1 MIIKKYIKT
10 SLITLALLLSL
21 TACGGEEKTPEA
33 TSQKD
38 SFSDTSQEESN
49 ASLDETLNEIS
60 GDEQT
65 TGNNTSEATTFES
78 ITSEAASEEIS
89 SEETTTKGT
98 TENTTKSETSTKKP
112 SGSSKEEATTKKP
125 TQNTGNQ
132 SDLSKLV
139 KKIIGNII
147 KSGMSDLEK
156 VLVIH
161 DYITYNIDYDYDNYL
176 KNTIPST
183 SYTAYG
189 SLTTGRAVCSGY
201 AESFTKLAKEAGLEV
216 KYVSGTANNGS
227 GKGYEGHAWN
237 QVKVNGVWYNMDTCW
252 DDGTWE
258 GKKSDDHSANSY
270 DYCLVSDSVL
280 YKNHKTNTD
289 YVNKCTQSYEPV
301 AFAKALAKVNVY
313 KPMVFVEDS
322 GKFEDAIK
330 NMISAGKNS
339 FSILA
344 VSNGSDYWDEITTAI
359 AKLKQPLWVISY
371 NSTKAITE
379 YKIGIKENVCIANSP
394 TEAKKAIEAYKGK
407 LDKLELWYYDAAMND
422 DNAWSIVNE
431 ALYETGYNIEVSGMT
446 SVRAGKVECHV
457 QEVGSVMRITDL
469 SEAVS
474 YLNSNGI
481 DALKDK
487 SIWYATKDT
496 DTSSLSDKLMD
507 AFISS
512 GYLVECSSSIESY
525 TEVIKFKITG
535 ATKVKYI
542 SNVQDLV
549 SYVNSIGLANLVGK
563 EFYIKNSQGGNAYDV
578 VFDMFAQAEYPV
590 DYTMSDRGKVIGVEV
605 TEIYDNVYIS
615 VDEADLKNDIAD
627 AKNKGIL
634 ENVEFWLIDKT
645 GRYSQ
650 DSIKATIAS
659 MNCNIVMDIMWYRE
673 GYYHTITGAR
683 II

>member
-1 MIIKKYIKT
+1 MRIKKYINT
-10 SLITLALLLSL
+10 SLIIMTIILSL

-38 SFSDTSQEESN
+38 SFSETSQEESN
-49 ASLDETLNEIS
+49 KIS
-60 GDEQT
+60 GTTKDEQAT
-65 TGNNTSEATTFES
+65 ENNSSEATTSGTVAE
-78 ITSEAASEEIS
+78 EA
-89 SEETTTKGT
+89 TTKET
-98 TENTTKSETSTKKP
+98 SENTTKGETTTKKP

-125 TQNTGNQ
+125 TQNTGTQ
-132 SDLSKLV
+132 SDLSKLD
-139 KKIIGNII
+139 KQIIGKII

-176 KNTIPST
+176 KNTVPST

-201 AESFTKLAKEAGLEV
+201 AESFTELAKEAGLEV

-258 GKKSDDHSANSY
+258 GKKSNDHSANSY

-289 YVNKCTQSYEPV
+289 YVNKCSQSYDSV
-301 AFAKALAKVNVY
+301 ALAKALAKVNVY
-313 KPMVFVEDS
+313 KPMVFVENT
-322 GKFEDAIK
+322 GKIEEAIK
-330 NMISAGKNS
+330 SMLSAGKNN

-371 NSTKAITE
+371 NSTKAVTE

-394 TEAKKAIEAYKGK
+394 TEAKKAVEAYKGK
-407 LDKLELWYYDAAMND
+407 LDKLELWYYDATMND
-422 DNAWSIVNE
+422 NNAWSIVNE
-431 ALYETGYNIEVSGMT
+431 ALYKTGYNIEVSGMT

-457 QEVGSVMRITDL
+457 KEVGNVMRITDL

-474 YLNSNGI
+474 YLNSNGM
-481 DALKDK
+481 DALKGK
-487 SIWYATKDT
+487 YIWYATKDT
-496 DTSSLSDKLMD
+496 DTSSLSDKLME

-512 GYLVECSSSIESY
+512 GYLVECSSSIDSY

-542 SNVQDLV
+542 SSVQDLV
-549 SYVNSIGLANLVGK
+549 SYVNSIGLSNLVGK

-578 VFDMFAQAEYPV
+578 VFDMFAQAQYPV
-590 DYTMSDRGKVIGVEV
+590 DYTLSDRGKVIGVEV
-605 TEIYDNVYIS
+605 TQVYDNVYIS
-615 VDEADLKNDIAD
+615 VDEADLKNDITD
-627 AKNKGIL
+627 AKNKGTIG
-634 ENVEFWLIDKT
+634 NVEFWLLDKI
-645 GRYSQ
+645 GKYNQ
-650 DSIKATIAS
+650 DSIKAIIDS